1 MPNYCGKQNSKNE
14 ILFVQNM
21 AGYLFYDFI
30 HKFYFGLITTKILFG
45 QHFLGMICCLI
56 VLINKT
62 SGVYF
67 VYSVMLIQFSNI
79 WMLCRVVLR
88 QMGLRYSLSYEY
100 VHMLNILT
108 LNIGSLIFGPALI
121 YFVYECTINHPVFRH
136 IGFI

>member
-1 MPNYCGKQNSKNE
+1 
-14 ILFVQNM
+14 M
-21 AGYLFYDFI
+21 AGYLLYDFI

-45 QHFLGMICCLI
+45 QHFLGMISCLI

-67 VYSVMLIQFSNI
+67 VYSVMLIQSSNI

-100 VHMLNILT
+100 VHILNILT